1 MKSKVLLVILAIS
14 LVCAWGGVGAAGQ
27 IGYSMRSAE
36 KGFAF
41 KPDPDPPSSSVM
53 AVDALIGRPL
63 GLATTIVGTG
73 VFLVTLPF
81 TLPSEYHRRGG
92 LGVGGPAR
100 RVDLYASPG
109 TGRTRYTKNRASF
122 SLNRPQ
128 SRQG

>member
-14 LVCAWGGVGAAGQ
+14 LVCAWGSVGTAGQ
-27 IGYSMRSAE
+27 IGYSMRWAE

-41 KPDPDPPSSSVM
+41 KPNPGPPSSSVM
-53 AVDALIGRPL
+53 AVDAIIGRPL

-81 TLPSEYHRRGG
+81 TLPSEYHRGGG

-100 RVDLYASPG
+100 RVDLRASPG
-109 TGRTRYTKNRASF
+109 TGRTP
-122 SLNRPQ
+122 L
-128 SRQG
+128 